1 MNGFEARCV
10 VGLAGA
16 CLLALATST
25 TSAAQQPTVA
35 RPLIRTQDDLPRHR
49 YPVAGSAAALLATDD
64 AGFNAFAAKVA
75 ADADALLTGYD
86 IADRATQRRLLT
98 TRSSYEILTG
108 QNQKALATI
117 LAIRALEDK
126 PEAKLTSGLREEAI
140 LRARIATGK
149 STGSDFE
156 QRFAD
161 FYREALAGLPFAI
174 VGTRLKEM
182 KGRVEIQS
190 PAMVGGYIANQVE
203 PTVARE
209 HAVSDKGADDL
220 LWART
225 FARVIA
231 PTTTPT
237 IAALRTVIAANTVQK
252 PDIWAAR
259 EVTLASTDPGHPVT
273 VAVWDSGVDVTL
285 FPGRTY
291 ETGMPAGPPNNGYG
305 LSFDVESR
313 PTTGVLRPLTA
324 SERSSYAGILGDFQG
339 FNDNQAAVDSPAAE
353 RLRAKLSRM
362 SAAESA
368 AYLERLSF
376 FGDYIHGTHVAGI
389 VARGNPFVR
398 LAVVRDTF
406 DTRAVPL
413 PPTED
418 RVGRRAALFDQVSA
432 WLRAN
437 RVRVVNMSWSD
448 SPDSY
453 EHDLEQ
459 NGIGGDVAARKAMAR
474 RFFEKARD
482 AFHRLI
488 TDNPDTLFVAAAG
501 NSNNDTGFQEGYP
514 YSLVEPNLLVVSAV
528 DQAGDETGFTSSGGN
543 VAVSANGY
551 LVSSYVP
558 GGSELAESGTSMAS
572 PNVANLAAK
581 LIALKPDLTPAQ
593 LVAYITRGATPSAD
607 GRRRNINQKVSL
619 ALLRAGSL
627 GASVQS
633 SVKDALAGHRTVP
646 K

>member
-1 MNGFEARCV
+1 MKGFQARRTV
-10 VGLAGA
+10 SVAGA
-16 CLLALATST
+16 CLLLVGVTTATT
-25 TSAAQQPTVA
+25 AQQTGPAHPV
-35 RPLIRTQDDLPRHR
+35 IRTQDDLPRHR
-49 YPVAGSAAALLATDD
+49 YPFTGTAASLLAADD
-64 AGFNAFAAKVA
+64 ATFNAFAASVA
-75 ADADALLTGYD
+75 HDADAVLTGYE

-108 QNQKALATI
+108 QNEKALATI

-126 PEAKLTSGLREEAI
+126 PDAKLTSGVREEAI
-140 LRARIATGK
+140 LRARIATRSNAGP
-149 STGSDFE
+149 SFE
-156 QRFAD
+156 QRFASL
-161 FYREALAGLPFAI
+161 YQEALAGLPFTI
-174 VGTRLKEM
+174 VGTRLRET
-182 KGRVEIQS
+182 KGRIEIQS
-190 PAMVGGYIANQVE
+190 PAMVYIANQVE

-231 PTTTPT
+231 PTTSAS
-237 IAALRTVIAANTVQK
+237 IAALRSVIAANTVQK

-259 EVTLASTDPGHPVT
+259 KVTLTSTNPGHPVT
-273 VAVWDSGVDVTL
+273 VAVWDSGVDVAL

-291 ETGMPAGPPNNGYG
+291 ASATRAGAPNNGHG

-313 PTTGVLRPLTA
+313 PTTGVLRPLTVA
-324 SERSSYAGILGDFQG
+324 ERASYAGMLRDFQG

-353 RLRAKLSRM
+353 RLRAKLARM
-362 SAAESA
+362 SAADNA
-368 AYLERLSF
+368 AYLERLNF

-398 LAVVRDTF
+398 LAVICDTF

-413 PPTED
+413 PPTEA
-418 RVGRRAALFDQVSA
+418 RVGRRAALFAQVSA
-432 WLRAN
+432 WLKAN
-437 RVRVVNMSWSD
+437 HVRVVNMSWSD

-459 NGIGGDVAARKAMAR
+459 NGIGGDVATRKAMAR
-474 RFFEKARD
+474 RFFETARD
-482 AFHRLI
+482 AFHRLVAE
-488 TDNPDTLFVAAAG
+488 NPDTLFVAAAG

-514 YSLVEPNLLVVSAV
+514 YSLVKPNLIVVSAV
-528 DQAGDETGFTSSGGN
+528 DQAGDETGFTSTGGN

-551 LVSSYVP
+551 LVTSVVP

-581 LIALKPDLTPAQ
+581 LIALDPRLTPVQ
-593 LVAYITRGATPSAD
+593 LAALITRGATPSAD
-607 GRRRNINQKVSL
+607 GRRRNVDPKASL
-619 ALLRAGSL
+619 TFLRTEPSTM
-627 GASVQS
+627 Q
-633 SVKDALAGHRTVP
+633 LAPH
-646 K
+646 